1 MPFGLVTKAA
11 LDRYREELRADYQ
24 RAADDQAAVMRK
36 IKVEW
41 EEWWEKFSRLY
52 ARLAKRVK
60 DAEREAPTPGE
71 GHGENGAPGAPQAID
86 PVKVKPSRTQR
97 GLRERS

>member
-1 MPFGLVTKAA
+1 VFGFVTKAQ
-11 LDRYREELRADYQ
+11 LDVYREELRADYQ

-52 ARLAKRVK
+52 ARLSKRVK
-60 DAEREAPTPGE
+60 DAEREGGTPGK
-71 GHGENGAPGAPQAID
+71 GDGEIVAPGAPQTID
-86 PVKVKPSRTQR
+86 PARIASWRAKR
-97 GLRERS
+97 GF